1 MRNARQQ
8 ELERIIAAIAR
19 KRGMSLLISVTESP
33 IHSEGLVVMLD
44 GGDGERP
51 DWESLRELVSEIE
64 ALGNVDRVHLNI
76 ATKQ

>member
-1 MRNARQQ
+1 
-8 ELERIIAAIAR
+8 
-19 KRGMSLLISVTESP
+19 
-33 IHSEGLVVMLD
+33 LVVMLD